1 MGGGQGSDGDL
12 GCNAVSGASLNGSA
26 PRSDPGASDDPWGP
40 RMLVS
45 GPQTQRKV
53 WNPLPTLVG
62 PRETWSRV
70 TKGMCI
76 LVPSPRLT
84 LRQGPRGYFCSGV
97 CPVPSRCT
105 ANAPA

>member
-1 MGGGQGSDGDL
+1 
-12 GCNAVSGASLNGSA
+12 
-26 PRSDPGASDDPWGP
+26 
-40 RMLVS
+40 MLVS